1 METRLADPATHASYV
16 RQIPMG
22 RVGAP
27 DDLIGALLFLASPAS
42 DFVTGQTVVVDGGFT
57 AR

>member
-1 METRLADPATHASYV
+1 
-16 RQIPMG
+16 MG

-27 DDLIGALLFLASPAS
+27 EDLIGALLFLASPAS
-42 DFVTGQTVVVDGGFT
+42 HVVARQTIVVDGGFT